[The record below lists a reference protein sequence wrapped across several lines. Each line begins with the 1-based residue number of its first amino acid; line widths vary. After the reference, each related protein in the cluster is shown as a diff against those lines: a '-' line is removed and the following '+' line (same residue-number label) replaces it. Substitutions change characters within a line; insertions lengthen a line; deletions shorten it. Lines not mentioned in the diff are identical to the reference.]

1 MRHNLQHAIERVGR
15 PGGSHEGVGRKKST
29 VFVISVTR
37 PRSEWFPR
45 TMPLRAGDSSP
56 CCATNAR
63 CSWKVKISHVCSKE
77 IEIKSLDSLGI
88 CQITPGT
95 SLNVFLGLTNCI
107 WHRPRNVRR
116 RKSIIERN
124 ETLLISSRDGP
135 ISTRLPT
142 CF

>member
-1 MRHNLQHAIERVGR
+1 MQLNVLDDLAEAMKALDG
-15 PGGSHEGVGRKKST
+15 KST

-77 IEIKSLDSLGI
+77 IETKSLDSLGI

-95 SLNVFLGLTNCI
+95 SLNVFLGADKL
-107 WHRPRNVRR
+107 HLAP
-116 RKSIIERN
+116 S
-124 ETLLISSRDGP
+124 P
-135 ISTRLPT
+135 
-142 CF
+142 